1 MGDAGRVLV
10 TGATGFIGSHTVAAL
25 TAAGRDVRVL
35 VRNPDRIPGSLGAL
49 GLDPEVVLGDMT
61 DVGAVAT
68 AVEGCEVVI
77 HAAAQIGVGGGGP
90 ASDTNLAGVRT
101 VVGTALDAG
110 VRRVVYTSSIT
121 VHTPTDAPI
130 VSLDSPL
137 VEPLSPYSA
146 TKVAAEELL
155 RSWQAEDRPVS
166 IVVPGGV
173 YGPDAPDLINSFTA
187 ILSAL
192 DAMML
197 VPPTGT
203 TVVDVRDLAELLA
216 RVATADEHV
225 PRVLAG
231 GHFVTWREWVSAL
244 ERAVGRPVAHQVVT
258 HDEILALARDL
269 AAMAVEAG
277 EEPLLTEEAAQV
289 MATGVPV
296 DDAES
301 LRRFGVALRPL
312 DETFGD
318 IVTYLR
324 SIGRIAP
331 AGHEATAT

>member
-1 MGDAGRVLV
+1 MAARGRGVKVLV

-25 TAAGRDVRVL
+25 TAAGHDVRAL

-61 DVGAVAT
+61 DPVAVAA
-68 AVEGCEVVI
+68 AVDGCEVVL

-90 ASDTNLAGVRT
+90 ADQANLDGVRT
-101 VVGTALDAG
+101 VVGAALDTG
-110 VRRVVYTSSIT
+110 VRRVVYTSSVT
-121 VHTPTDAPI
+121 AHTPTDAAVI
-130 VSLDSPL
+130 TLDSPL
-137 VEPLSPYSA
+137 VESPSPYSA
-146 TKVAAEELL
+146 TKVAAERLL
-155 RSWQAEDRPVS
+155 RSWQDEGEPIT

-173 YGPDAPDLINSFTA
+173 YGPDAPDLVNSFHA
-187 ILSAL
+187 VLSAL

-197 VPPTGT
+197 VPPSGT

-216 RVATADEHV
+216 RVATSDEHV

-231 GHFVTWREWVSAL
+231 GHFVTWREWVDAL

-269 AAMAVEAG
+269 SAMAAETG
-277 EEPLLTEEAAQV
+277 DEPLLTEEAALV
-289 MATGVPV
+289 MATGVPL
-296 DDAES
+296 DDEACW
-301 LRRFGVALRPL
+301 RRFGVTRRPL

-318 IVTYLR
+318 VVAYLR
-324 SIGRIAP
+324 SIGRVP
-331 AGHEATAT
+331 EPSP